1 MMKTSDDI
9 IDGFDGLL
17 TKEQADRLYSESK
30 AHPAT
35 KEETVTARYINTLME
50 PGATGILK
58 GLEKEKLDIKDEIY
72 RIFNPVKKN
81 FNNSITV
88 SRILVLGKE
97 GSTVNVLLNG
107 KISDII
113 DAGYFLRGDTII
125 ITKLTL
131 DIRKSLLRS
140 TQKTSI
146 KRITAA
152 SNNIKDLSLLIPGM
166 KNINIAGVAIEAGPI
181 KITQASSAKK
191 LASTYLIL
199 SNAKTSVRV
208 VCTGSSAETASKLPL
223 NSKVRIEF
231 CDVSSNKGATE
242 VHAGDLSRI
251 AVLSK

>member
-9 IDGFDGLL
+9 IDSFDGLL
-17 TKEQADRLYSESK
+17 TKEQAERLYSESK
-30 AHPAT
+30 ANLST
-35 KEETVTARYINTLME
+35 KEETVTAGYINTIME
-50 PGATGILK
+50 SGATGILK
-58 GLEKEKLDIKDEIY
+58 GLEKEKINVKDEIY
-72 RIFNPVKKN
+72 RIFNPVKKD
-81 FNNSITV
+81 FNNSTTV

-113 DAGYFLRGDTII
+113 DAGHFLRGDTII
-125 ITKLTL
+125 ITKLML

-152 SNNIKDLSLLIPGM
+152 GNNINDLSLLIPGM

-181 KITQASSAKK
+181 KIIQTSSAKK

-208 VCTGSSAETASKLPL
+208 ICTGSSAEAASKLPL
-223 NSKVRIEF
+223 NSMVRIEF
-231 CDVSSNKGATE
+231 CDAKANKGSIE
-242 VHAGDLSRI
+242 IHAGDLSRI